1 MNQILAIE
9 PYYRN
14 YQPLLRNLVL
24 QDPRVSRRAMAF
36 HIAVGDDCCV
46 YSLFGGLEGGSM
58 LQGWGGVGS
67 TYSEAIQACSL
78 DRLSG
83 FWGKQKKSLIK
94 VDVEGLELE
103 VLRGGAW
110 AYSFWLS
117 SVHCGMQL
125 VRKQTICFP

>member
-1 MNQILAIE
+1 
-9 PYYRN
+9 
-14 YQPLLRNLVL
+14 
-24 QDPRVSRRAMAF
+24 
-36 HIAVGDDCCV
+36 
-46 YSLFGGLEGGSM
+46 M

-67 TYSEAIQACSL
+67 TYSEAIRVCSL

-103 VLRGGAW
+103 VLRGAW

-125 VRKQTICFP
+125 VRK